1 MSKVAVVRVVNDIRR
16 PDYSG
21 IDALDYCIERGL
33 FHIAFRKGDVLVMS
47 VDKYSDFWSDY
58 TGGDFAKAF
67 NCQFNASTDA
77 ASLTA
82 LKNFVKRHG
91 LKDDISLADAI
102 DERFHFVGITPTTG
116 ELELI
121 RIIDG
126 DVALKDFRLVEQE

>member
-16 PDYSG
+16 PDYCGS
-21 IDALDYCIERGL
+21 DALDYCIEHGL

-47 VDKYSDFWSDY
+47 VDKYSDFWNSY

-67 NCQFNASTDA
+67 NCQFHASTDA
-77 ASLTA
+77 APLTD
-82 LKNFVKRHG
+82 LKNFVKTHG

-102 DERFHFVGITPTTG
+102 GERFHFGGSTPTTN

-126 DVALKDFRLVEQE
+126 DVTLKDFRLVEQE